1 MKRTSAQSIG
11 EIFNEFLKQE
21 KLDTQFNEQKALTLW
36 PEIVGPGINRY
47 TVNRTVKNG
56 VMTITISSSSLRN
69 ELMLSLS
76 SIVQRINEA
85 LGAEVIKNII
95 FR

>member
-21 KLDTQFNEQKALTLW
+21 RLESQFNEQKALTLW

-47 TVNRTVKNG
+47 TVDRSVKNG
-56 VMTITISSSSLRN
+56 VMTVTISSAALRN
-69 ELMLSLS
+69 ELMLSRTA
-76 SIVQRINEA
+76 IITRINEA
-85 LGAEVIKNII
+85 LGGEVIHNII

>member
-11 EIFNEFLKQE
+11 EIFNEFLRQE
-21 KLDTQFNEQKALTLW
+21 KLDSRFNEQKALTLW

-47 TVNRTVKNG
+47 TVDRTVKNG
-56 VMTITISSSSLRN
+56 VMTVTISSAALRN
-69 ELMLSLS
+69 ELMLSRTA
-76 SIVQRINEA
+76 IIARINEA
-85 LGAEVIKNII
+85 LGGEVIHNII

>member
-21 KLDTQFNEQKALTLW
+21 RLESQFNEQKALTLW

-47 TVNRTVKNG
+47 TVDRSVKNE
-56 VMTITISSSSLRN
+56 VMTVTISSAALRN
-69 ELMLSLS
+69 ELMLSRTA
-76 SIVQRINEA
+76 IITRINEA
-85 LGAEVIKNII
+85 LGGEVIHNII

>member
-11 EIFNEFLKQE
+11 EIINSFLRQE
-21 KLDTQFNEQKALTLW
+21 KLETQFNEQKALTLW

-47 TVNRTVKNG
+47 TVDRTVKNG
-56 VMTITISSSSLRN
+56 VMTVTISSAALRN
-69 ELMLSLS
+69 ELMLSRTA
-76 SIVQRINEA
+76 IIIRINEA
-85 LGAEVIKNII
+85 LGGEVIKNII

>member
-1 MKRTSAQSIG
+1 MKRTTAQSIG
-11 EIFNEFLKQE
+11 EIFNSFLKQE

-47 TVNRTVKNG
+47 TVGRTVKNG
-56 VMTITISSSSLRN
+56 VMTVTISSAALRN
-69 ELMLSLS
+69 ELMLSRTA
-76 SIVQRINEA
+76 IITRINEA
-85 LGAEVIKNII
+85 LGAEVITNII

>member
-11 EIFNEFLKQE
+11 EIFNEFLRQE
-21 KLDTQFNEQKALTLW
+21 RLDTQFNEQKALSLW

-47 TVNRTVKNG
+47 TVSRTVKGG
-56 VMTITISSSSLRN
+56 VMTVTISSAALRN
-69 ELMLSLS
+69 ELMLSRTA
-76 SIVQRINEA
+76 IITRINEA
-85 LGAEVIKNII
+85 LGGEVIKNII

>member
-21 KLDTQFNEQKALTLW
+21 RLESQFNEQKALTLW

-47 TVNRTVKNG
+47 TVDRTVKNG
-56 VMTITISSSSLRN
+56 VMTVTISSAALRN
-69 ELMLSLS
+69 ELMLSRTA
-76 SIVQRINEA
+76 IIARINEA
-85 LGAEVIKNII
+85 LGDEVIHNII